1 MDTNPY
7 MFPADMPVPTDDGA
21 CDHLPGMRI
30 PSVSLRSTKGGFL
43 NLAEASQRPSVFF
56 FYPETGSPGDPIPKS
71 WNEIPGARG
80 CTPQSCAFR
89 DHYRDFKK
97 LGFKVFG
104 VSSQNFEEQLEFARC
119 NNLPYELL
127 NDSDFILTNALLLPT
142 FEFQS
147 KLFIKRLALVA
158 REGGIEK
165 IFYPIFPPDKNAER
179 VLEYL
184 QGKGK

>member
-1 MDTNPY
+1 M
-7 MFPADMPVPTDDGA
+7 
-21 CDHLPGMRI
+21 
-30 PSVSLRSTKGGFL
+30 
-43 NLAEASQRPSVFF
+43 
-56 FYPETGSPGDPIPKS
+56 
-71 WNEIPGARG
+71 
-80 CTPQSCAFR
+80 
-89 DHYRDFKK
+89 
-97 LGFKVFG
+97 FG